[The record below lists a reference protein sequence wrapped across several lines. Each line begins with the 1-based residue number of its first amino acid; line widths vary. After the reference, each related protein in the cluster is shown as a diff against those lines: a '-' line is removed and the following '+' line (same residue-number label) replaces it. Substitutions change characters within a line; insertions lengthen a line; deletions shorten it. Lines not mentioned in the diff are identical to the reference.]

1 MASPLR
7 GRLMVGRLT
16 LDQVVKVRVLAPQS
30 RKTPLRRGFVIW
42 RMGSNSGLAN
52 RLQTSAPS
60 LGAVARQ
67 PSCEGCQDR
76 HERLRR
82 STAQRRGP
90 RCRTQTA
97 RGQGSTRMPLHLQQ
111 RPIWLVFQDGV
122 LPDRQRDCLDAAFVA
137 ALTQEL
143 AILAVQLTDLEDSIV
158 HFSHQQRMLRPA
170 RPLPRPLHAPLR
182 GRRTVLL
189 RQ

>member
-16 LDQVVKVRVLAPQS
+16 LDQVVKVRVLAPQP
-30 RKTPLRRGFVIW
+30 RKPRLGGVLSFGGWAQIPVLQTDCKRPRLRW
-42 RMGSNSGLAN
+42 ALSLAN
-52 RLQTSAPS
+52 RVVRAARTGMRGCDALRPS
-60 LGAVARQ
+60 GGAHVAE
-67 PSCEGCQDR
+67 P
-76 HERLRR
+76 
-82 STAQRRGP
+82 
-90 RCRTQTA
+90 QTA
-97 RGQGSTRMPLHLQQ
+97 REQGSTRMPLHLQQ
-111 RPIWLVFQDGV
+111 RPIWLIFQDGV

-143 AILAVQLTDLEDSIV
+143 AIVAVQLTDLEDSIV

-170 RPLPRPLHAPLR
+170 RPVPRPLHAPLR